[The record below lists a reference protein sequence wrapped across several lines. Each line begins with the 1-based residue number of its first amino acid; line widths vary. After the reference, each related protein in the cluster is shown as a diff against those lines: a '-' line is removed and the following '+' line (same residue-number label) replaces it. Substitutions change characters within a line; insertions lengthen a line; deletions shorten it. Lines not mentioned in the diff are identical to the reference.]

1 MLTYL
6 SHFFSGE
13 VDPFWPH
20 IILLSVTVAASF
32 AVGAGIIF
40 EAPKYSESVHRIA
53 VRLVI
58 AGVVVEAACTIFL
71 FVFDEGISS
80 AQQSKIIALE
90 SRLAARSLSD
100 DQAAE
105 VAKRLKPFSTL
116 TFQIIPYWEN
126 PDSLDIANRIAGVLA
141 SVGWKLENPE
151 RFTTLVGVITG
162 IIVNVDK
169 RASDTARNGAK
180 ELASALTENG
190 IAAKVRETDDPTT
203 NLPSERIN
211 MQVGIK

>member
-1 MLTYL
+1 
-6 SHFFSGE
+6 
-13 VDPFWPH
+13 
-20 IILLSVTVAASF
+20 
-32 AVGAGIIF
+32 
-40 EAPKYSESVHRIA
+40 
-53 VRLVI
+53 
-58 AGVVVEAACTIFL
+58 
-71 FVFDEGISS
+71 
-80 AQQSKIIALE
+80 
-90 SRLAARSLSD
+90 
-100 DQAAE
+100 
-105 VAKRLKPFSTL
+105 
-116 TFQIIPYWEN
+116 
-126 PDSLDIANRIAGVLA
+126 LA